1 MAPQTCGLE
10 VLDAYAVHELGV
22 RGTVER
28 VLARVG
34 QGPAYLTIDIDCLD
48 PAFAP
53 GTGTP
58 VAGGLSSAQALMLL
72 HGLAGL
78 DWRGMDVV
86 EVAPPYDHADVTAIA
101 AATFVQHYLGMLAA
115 KRQGDAAR

>member
-1 MAPQTCGLE
+1 MRAT
-10 VLDAYAVHELGV
+10 A
-22 RGTVER
+22 ER

-34 QGPAYLTIDIDCLD
+34 DAPAYLTVDIDCLD

-58 VAGGLSSAQALMLL
+58 VAGGLSSAQGLMLVRA
-72 HGLAGL
+72 LAGI

-86 EVAPPYDHADVTAIA
+86 EVAPAYDHADITAIA

-115 KRQGDAAR
+115 RRRR